1 MDRRFLMV
9 LVMSVILALVVAV
22 VFYKVAANSAGKR
35 APTDVR
41 DVVVAAEA
49 LPLGLQVKPNHIK
62 VIKVPVELAPKS
74 GFSNTSDVLDRSVV
88 SNIMADEPLVEG
100 RLAPRGS
107 GFGLSPVIPSGMR
120 AVAVRVNEIIGVAGF
135 VLPGMRVDILV
146 TGRPSSSNGDTM
158 TSTVLQ
164 NITVLSANQQMQP
177 DQRGQAINATVVNLL
192 VTPDQAETITLA
204 ANEGRI
210 QLVLR
215 NAVDNKLEKTTGRQT
230 AELYNQPRKAPVLL
244 ASAPRPKPQPVKA
257 VAPPPPPPPPA
268 PVVVPDEVIMIRG
281 PLKTVEVVGM
291 KK

>member
-9 LVMSVILALVVAV
+9 LVMSVMLALVVAI
-22 VFYKVAANSAGKR
+22 VFYKVAANSAARR

-49 LPLGLQVKPNHIK
+49 LPLGLLVKPNHIK

-74 GFSNTSDVLDRSVV
+74 GFSKVDDVLERSVV
-88 SNIMADEPLVEG
+88 SNIMADEALVEG

-107 GFGLSPVIPSGMR
+107 GFGLSPIIPSGMR

-146 TGRPSSSNGDTM
+146 TGRPSTGSADTM
-158 TSTVLQ
+158 TTTVLQ

-204 ANEGRI
+204 ASEGRI

-215 NAVDNKLEKTTGRQT
+215 NAVDNKVEKTTGRQT
-230 AELYNQPRKAPVLL
+230 SELYNQRRAPVP
-244 ASAPRPKPQPVKA
+244 AAAPRPRPQPVKVA
-257 VAPPPPPPPPA
+257 AAPPPPPPPPA

-281 PLKTVEVVGM
+281 PLKTVEPVGM